1 MIEKHE
7 LTMRILTVM
16 ATVSML
22 TFGALVE
29 TYKLL
34 S

>member
-7 LTMRILTVM
+7 LKMPILAVM
-16 ATVSML
+16 ATVSTL

-29 TYKLL
+29 AYKLL